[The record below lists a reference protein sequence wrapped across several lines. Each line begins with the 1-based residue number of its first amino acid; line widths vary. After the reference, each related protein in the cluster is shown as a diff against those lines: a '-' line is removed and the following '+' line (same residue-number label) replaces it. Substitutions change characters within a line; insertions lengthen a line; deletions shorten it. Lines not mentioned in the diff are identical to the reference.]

1 MRITKDEARI
11 LSATLEIGKYDMA
24 NLISRSKQ
32 ESLNAI
38 EALETLE
45 IKLNTIG
52 KDDRRKGRKSRDTL
66 PDVLKRFINGRKH

>member
-45 IKLNTIG
+45 IKLENIG
-52 KDDRRKGRKSRDTL
+52 KDERRKGCRSKDTL
-66 PDVLKRFINGRKH
+66 SDVLKRFIQGRKR